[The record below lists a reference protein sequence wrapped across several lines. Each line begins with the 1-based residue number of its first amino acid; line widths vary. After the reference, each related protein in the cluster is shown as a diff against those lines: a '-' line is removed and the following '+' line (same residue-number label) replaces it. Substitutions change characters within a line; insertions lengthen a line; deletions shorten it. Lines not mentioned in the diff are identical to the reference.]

1 LTEIDMAALV
11 TETIRLIRRDAERT
25 RWTDQKSWSQAT
37 ASQRRQHISRSD
49 LWRQSQSKN

>member
-49 LWRQSQSKN
+49 LW